1 MSEVTNP
8 IQKLKELTLSKY
20 PVDEI
25 NKIMKEFGKFG
36 VVLMTLH
43 EGKSIIRARPNEGNE
58 TFKTVSEIS
67 YKPAKFNT

>member
-36 VVLMTLH
+36 VVLMT
-43 EGKSIIRARPNEGNE
+43 
-58 TFKTVSEIS
+58 
-67 YKPAKFNT
+67 